1 MSKIETVRSR
11 KKFNFP
17 TVCGVAKLKNPDED
31 GLQISQNIFFI
42 LGISVQNQNKSF
54 SVAKNK
60 NVFFGDLQTFAIMT
74 KIKWMDGD
82 GMQISK

>member
-42 LGISVQNQNKSF
+42 LGICVQNQNKSF

-60 NVFFGDLQTFAIMT
+60 NFFFEIC
-74 KIKWMDGD
+74 KP
-82 GMQISK
+82 SP